1 MKILLKIDDS
11 FFIYTMYSSG
21 NWREKNI
28 FTNSSK
34 CVSVT
39 YVEEMLK
46 KGTVIKYE
54 S

>member
-1 MKILLKIDDS
+1 MKILLKINDS
-11 FFIYTMYSSG
+11 FFLYTMYSSG

-28 FTNSSK
+28 FTNDSK
-34 CVSVT
+34 CVGVA